1 MKADQ
6 RISLALLLLR
16 LGVFLVMVMWTLD
29 KFFNPQHAARV
40 FQKFYLIG
48 GLSTPAFYAIGGAEI
63 VLLLAFL
70 VGYQR
75 KVTYGAVLL
84 LHAISTLASFR
95 MYLTPFP
102 NLLYFAAW
110 PMLAAC
116 FALYSLRDLDTKW
129 VVAAG
134 QG

>member
-1 MKADQ
+1 MTADR
-6 RISLALLLLR
+6 RIPLALFLLR
-16 LGVFLVMVMWTLD
+16 LGVFLVVVIWTLD
-29 KFFNPQHAARV
+29 KFVNPQHAARV
-40 FQKFYLIG
+40 FQKFYFIG
-48 GLSTPAFYAIGGAEI
+48 GLGAPAFYAVGGLE
-63 VLLLAFL
+63 LLILLGFL
-70 VGYQR
+70 VGYQKR
-75 KVTYGAVLL
+75 VTCGAVLL
-84 LHAISTLASFR
+84 LHGISTLASFR

-134 QG
+134 